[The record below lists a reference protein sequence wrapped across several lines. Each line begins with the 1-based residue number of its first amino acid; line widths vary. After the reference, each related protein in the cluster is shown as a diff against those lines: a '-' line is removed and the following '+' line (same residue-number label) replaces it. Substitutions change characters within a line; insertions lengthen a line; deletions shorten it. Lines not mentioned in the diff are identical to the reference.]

1 MNQSPASSSLAK
13 DQLKLGERKMKFS
26 KFKVLTMCLLIAIAA
41 QGAFA
46 DSQCKDIFAVQQ
58 DRLIAEGCTSP
69 IAFCAGGTFTGNHGF
84 RGNFF
89 FIALSFDQILTDP
102 KPVHRQV
109 VPGISKYTTD
119 DGTLTI
125 SDVSVF
131 DTERRTFAGIGYITE
146 GTGRFAG
153 ATGDVF
159 TNGRVSADGL
169 SFTTDMT
176 AQICFPN

>member
-1 MNQSPASSSLAK
+1 
-13 DQLKLGERKMKFS
+13 MKFS
-26 KFKVLTMCLLIAIAA
+26 KFKALTMCLLIAIAA